1 MKLKK
6 IMMSAIAGTMMLS
19 LVACG
24 SKSATQSHKDT
35 AESSSHVTK
44 SKHHAKKMTKVTS
57 SSKKISNNNDDVK
70 VSSTSS
76 STKTTI
82 NGVQNSTTAK
92 SVSSRETQTMNE
104 TDARNLVK
112 EHLGNQRANALEAG
126 KGEPNQPTAD
136 SIDGF
141 TTKQNGTN
149 DWTVSGTYGGKTYT
163 YHVTPNVITGA

>member
-35 AESSSHVTK
+35 AESSSYVTK

>member
-6 IMMSAIAGTMMLS
+6 VMMSAIAGTMMLS
-19 LVACG
+19 LAACG

-35 AESSSHVTK
+35 AESSQVTK
-44 SKHHAKKMTKVTS
+44 SKHHAKKITKVTS
-57 SSKKISNNNDDVK
+57 SIKKTSNNNDDVK

-163 YHVTPNVITGA
+163 YHVTPNAITGA